1 MKNSRPNSQTV
12 LFILATFLIAAA
24 AQAVYY
30 YPQLPD
36 KIPSHITVTGEVDDY
51 MVKST
56 FFILMLSTIFGTA
69 VFLTLGSLLV
79 LTKAPQLVNLPH
91 KEYWFAPERKQE
103 TIAFVFMINLKLTI
117 ATTLMMMAIFQS
129 IIWIGIGSPVS
140 PTTVIWTSTGLL
152 CAYFLLIIIK
162 LNRRFKLPEA
172 AQETPT

>member
-1 MKNSRPNSQTV
+1 MDNSRPNSQTV

-69 VFLTLGSLLV
+69 IFLTLGTRLV

-91 KEYWFAPERKQE
+91 KEYWFAPERKQA
-103 TIAFVFMINLKLTI
+103 TIAFVFMINVKLTI
-117 ATTLMMMAIFQS
+117 AATLMMVTIFQS
-129 IIWIGIGSPVS
+129 IIWVGIGSPVS
-140 PTTVIWTSTGLL
+140 PGIVISTATGLL
-152 CAYFLLIIIK
+152 CAYFLFIIIQ
-162 LNRRFKLPEA
+162 LNRRFKLPDAE
-172 AQETPT
+172 QETPT